1 MSTRKLGRVI
11 LLAASVSVY
20 LTGVQVVLEE
30 TLAQHPGAETFNN
43 GQPHQQQEVKSRGRL
58 TKRLHTTQEVPRP
71 LQGGTDHLV
80 LEARLEASGVTVWV
94 DGVQVYR
101 LFNKTLPWA
110 DNLARL
116 HAGVH
121 LLTLHERSGQVMR
134 AATYLT
140 WQPENNRQLS
150 QALNDARDGRLLLLL
165 ATPEFTMFLG
175 QEVVEQLKSLG
186 SNFADRLAKYE
197 SWCLVA
203 QKGVGVL
210 HEVLTTVTHS
220 LGSQAADASPT
231 FLQLMVPLTQERQ
244 CGWYGEAGMRERAT
258 FCETYDGYGDFC
270 SCDDPPWSPVP
281 KNSVEYP
288 VQEVIPVAIVTAHR
302 LPHVLRQVGQA
313 WASPGGT
320 NTPITIYVD
329 GHNPEARALGAL
341 LNVPVV
347 EHDNPVPLGSSARV
361 NEHIKFAVREVFE
374 GHPTANLAIILEDDL
389 DLAPDFI
396 PYFHQTAPL
405 LTSDP
410 YLMFVNAF
418 NYNSYAHTAYDPRRL
433 YRAHG
438 IPGYG
443 WMTTRQ
449 GAAEMLA
456 NWVPVNQTNAVWD
469 WWVRAKVMRDKD
481 MLMPEVPRTR
491 HMGGGG
497 THISG
502 FDQVLFSS
510 QPLNNLSLVQLDVG
524 SAKEGNYEFHIRKE
538 MSSAQVVTLTHHPS
552 GHTTT
557 HAQDQQDLPAVHLP
571 TW

>member
-1 MSTRKLGRVI
+1 TVFEGVTLTTTVFEGVTLTETVFEGVTLTTTVFEGVTLTTTVFEGVTLTETVFEGVTLTTTVSEGVTLTTVFEGVTLTTVFEGVTLTTTVFEGVTLTETVFEGVTLTTVFEGVTLTTTVFEGVTLTTTVSEGVILIRHLSASFKRAHTIMSTRKLGRVI

-281 KNSVEYP
+281 KNSLQHG
-288 VQEVIPVAIVTAHR
+288 VQ
-302 LPHVLRQVGQA
+302 G
-313 WASPGGT
+313 
-320 NTPITIYVD
+320 
-329 GHNPEARALGAL
+329 LG
-341 LNVPVV
+341 
-347 EHDNPVPLGSSARV
+347 
-361 NEHIKFAVREVFE
+361 FA
-374 GHPTANLAIILEDDL
+374 TSQKNLKHSE
-389 DLAPDFI
+389 
-396 PYFHQTAPL
+396 
-405 LTSDP
+405 
-410 YLMFVNAF
+410 
-418 NYNSYAHTAYDPRRL
+418 
-433 YRAHG
+433 
-438 IPGYG
+438 
-443 WMTTRQ
+443 
-449 GAAEMLA
+449 
-456 NWVPVNQTNAVWD
+456 
-469 WWVRAKVMRDKD
+469 
-481 MLMPEVPRTR
+481 RT
-491 HMGGGG
+491 
-497 THISG
+497 
-502 FDQVLFSS
+502 
-510 QPLNNLSLVQLDVG
+510 
-524 SAKEGNYEFHIRKE
+524 
-538 MSSAQVVTLTHHPS
+538 
-552 GHTTT
+552 
-557 HAQDQQDLPAVHLP
+557 
-571 TW
+571 

>member
-1 MSTRKLGRVI
+1 MT
-11 LLAASVSVY
+11 LLS
-20 LTGVQVVLEE
+20 
-30 TLAQHPGAETFNN
+30 
-43 GQPHQQQEVKSRGRL
+43 
-58 TKRLHTTQEVPRP
+58 
-71 LQGGTDHLV
+71 
-80 LEARLEASGVTVWV
+80 
-94 DGVQVYR
+94 
-101 LFNKTLPWA
+101 
-110 DNLARL
+110 
-116 HAGVH
+116 
-121 LLTLHERSGQVMR
+121 
-134 AATYLT
+134 
-140 WQPENNRQLS
+140 
-150 QALNDARDGRLLLLL
+150 
-165 ATPEFTMFLG
+165 
-175 QEVVEQLKSLG
+175 
-186 SNFADRLAKYE
+186 
-197 SWCLVA
+197 
-203 QKGVGVL
+203 
-210 HEVLTTVTHS
+210 
-220 LGSQAADASPT
+220 
-231 FLQLMVPLTQERQ
+231 
-244 CGWYGEAGMRERAT
+244 
-258 FCETYDGYGDFC
+258 
-270 SCDDPPWSPVP
+270 
-281 KNSVEYP
+281 
-288 VQEVIPVAIVTAHR
+288 AHR

-557 HAQDQQDLPAVHLP
+557 HAQVSRHQRPGHTREPTDDDTFPFYGNQVYLVACPHSPYCRPNNKRMVYKATQDDADFARESTSFKPPLRINYALRVPSRDPQQEFNLLNRQVVDY
-571 TW
+571 TTGG